1 MSSIPPYGN
10 PPQQYQGQP
19 QFQQQAPQPAR
30 HPSQPPASAQG
41 GFFKTLFDFTF
52 TRFITRR
59 AIGVIWGIVLAFYGV
74 GTILYVTV
82 AFISDTTLGLIAL
95 IVAPIV
101 ALLGLVAWR
110 LILEF
115 LAVQFRQADLL
126 EQLVQK

>member
-1 MSSIPPYGN
+1 M
-10 PPQQYQGQP
+10 
-19 QFQQQAPQPAR
+19 
-30 HPSQPPASAQG
+30 
-41 GFFKTLFDFTF
+41 
-52 TRFITRR
+52 
-59 AIGVIWGIVLAFYGV
+59 LAFYGV